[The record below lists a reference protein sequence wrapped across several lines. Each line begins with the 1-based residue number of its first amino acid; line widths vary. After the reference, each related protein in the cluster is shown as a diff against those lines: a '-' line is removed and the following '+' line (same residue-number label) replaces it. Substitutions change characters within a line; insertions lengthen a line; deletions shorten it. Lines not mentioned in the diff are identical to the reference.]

1 MTAVRTL
8 GTNNGNQSIAQGSTS
23 KKDFLS
29 CLEISRI
36 DSTRRPELV
45 TGLINKLP
53 GQNPGGI
60 LN

>member
-1 MTAVRTL
+1 MTAVRML
-8 GTNNGNQSIAQGSTS
+8 GVNNGNQSTTQGSNS
-23 KKDFLS
+23 KLDILS

-53 GQNPGGI
+53 G
-60 LN
+60 